1 MLHATIAGLGRGS
14 ARDRPRG
21 ARRGGRRQ
29 TKVHALN
36 SGNPGFLW
44 TVLSFLLVIG
54 PLIFIH
60 ELGHYLVGRWF
71 GVKAEVFSIGFGREL
86 AGWTDRRGTRWK
98 LCWLPLGGYV
108 KFAGDMNPASQPS
121 AEWLALP
128 PEERARTFQAKPVWQ
143 RFLIVAA
150 GPVTNFLLAI
160 LIFCGFLMAYGEPR
174 TPAVIA
180 AIEPGSA
187 AAAAGLRPGDRITAI
202 DGSAIGRFEDIA
214 NYVVLR
220 PGERLRISY
229 QRDGRAGETVA
240 VAKAAV
246 ERDNFGNQFKRGKL
260 GVGPGARVLEPVSI
274 GGALSGGVRMTG
286 QIVSTTVEGLEQI
299 ITGRRSVKELGGP
312 LKIAK
317 FSGEQASLGILAF
330 LWFVAVISINLGFIN
345 LLPIP
350 MLDGGHLLLYAIE
363 GVRRKPLRPEA
374 QEWAFRTG
382 LAALLA
388 LMVFVTLNDLASF
401 GLLTKLGGLI
411 D

>member
-1 MLHATIAGLGRGS
+1 LT
-14 ARDRPRG
+14 
-21 ARRGGRRQ
+21 
-29 TKVHALN
+29 
-36 SGNPGFLW
+36 SGNPSFLW

-71 GVKAEVFSIGFGREL
+71 GVKADVFSIGFGREL

-121 AEWLALP
+121 PEWLAMP
-128 PEERARTFQAKPVWQ
+128 AEERARTFQAKKVWQ

-150 GPVTNFLLAI
+150 GPVTNFILAI
-160 LIFCGFLMAYGEPR
+160 LVFCGFLMAYGEPR
-174 TPAVIA
+174 TPAVIS
-180 AIEPGSA
+180 AIEPGSP

-202 DGSAIGRFEDIA
+202 DGSEVDRFEDIA
-214 NYVVLR
+214 NHVVLR
-220 PGERLRISY
+220 PGERLRISF
-229 QRDGRAGETVA
+229 QRDGRAGEVFAT
-240 VAKAAV
+240 AKAAV
-246 ERDNFGNQFKRGKL
+246 ERDKFGNEFKRGML
-260 GVGPGARVLEPVSI
+260 GVGASERVIEPVSP
-274 GGALSGGVRMTG
+274 GAALVGAFRMTG
-286 QIVSTTVEGLEQI
+286 QIVGTTVEGLEQI

-317 FSGEQASLGILAF
+317 FSGEQASLGLLAF